1 MSTRKKVNWLIW
13 EGADVDARDNEGYT
27 PLHSAA
33 LGMRLENVKELIEA
47 RADINATEE
56 DGNTALHLACMV
68 GCDPK
73 VVILWW
79 LNSIFPKH
87 QG

>member
-1 MSTRKKVNWLIW
+1 
-13 EGADVDARDNEGYT
+13 
-27 PLHSAA
+27 
-33 LGMRLENVKELIEA
+33 MRLENVKELIEA

>member
-1 MSTRKKVNWLIW
+1 MNA
-13 EGADVDARDNEGYT
+13 ADVRGHTA
-27 PLHSAA
+27 LHLAITEKH
-33 LGMRLENVKELIEA
+33 LETVRELIKSGA
-47 RADINATEE
+47 SVNAEE
-56 DGNTALHLACMV
+56 YGSKCTLLHLACMV